1 MFCICLGT
9 SPMPA
14 GAWVKKN
21 SGSFRSKMLQKGG
34 TMCQNNTTAP
44 LGYQSILAIGDCLA
58 LDNPEWPGKTENRSF
73 EVSGYTVSITVPH
86 DVNIPSGIY
95 INVYHN
101 GFLVWNTKKEFY
113 SVPYALEHF
122 KESMKK
128 AIQSTIQWIQ
138 YQ

>member
-1 MFCICLGT
+1 
-9 SPMPA
+9 
-14 GAWVKKN
+14 
-21 SGSFRSKMLQKGG
+21 
-34 TMCQNNTTAP
+34 MCQNNTIAP
-44 LGYQSILAIGDCLA
+44 LGYQTIMSIGSCL
-58 LDNPEWPGKTENRSF
+58 DMDYPEWPGQTSNRNF
-73 EVSGYTVSITVPH
+73 NIYDYDVSVTVPH

-95 INVYHN
+95 INVYRN
-101 GFLVWNTKKEFY
+101 GFQVWNTKKEFY